1 MLSLTKVA
9 VVGSGKWGTNLARNF
24 NELGALECICEVD
37 EKRISEL
44 KRIYGNMQICR
55 DIESVLTRSSI
66 EGVVI
71 ATPPVCHYELAM
83 KALEAG
89 KHVFIE
95 KPMTLHVWESQK
107 LNETAKARK
116 RILMVGH
123 ILLYHPA
130 YVTLKKLVDDGVL
143 GDLCYI
149 HAQRVGL
156 GRVRQ
161 EEDVVFSLAPH
172 DISAMLFLFQEAP
185 IALSCFG
192 MNYLQKGIMDIA
204 FLNLKFPGKKIGH
217 INVSWLSPEKVRQHT
232 VVGTKKMARIDEVS
246 GKGMLTLY
254 DSSVARENLA
264 IHEGPAETV
273 ELAADEPLKM
283 ECSHFLSVL
292 QSGKEPRS
300 DGAQGLDV
308 VRILNA
314 ARESSQRNGE
324 WISL

>member
-1 MLSLTKVA
+1 LTKVA

-24 NELGALECICEVD
+24 SELDALECICEID
-37 EKRISEL
+37 EKRIHEL
-44 KRIYGNMQICR
+44 SATYKDIQICSA
-55 DIESVLTRSSI
+55 IESLLSNPAI
-66 EGVVI
+66 EGIVI
-71 ATPPVCHYELAM
+71 ATPPVSHFELAM

-95 KPMTLHVWESQK
+95 KPMTLHVGESQK
-107 LNETAKARK
+107 LNETAQAMK

-130 YVTLKKLVDDGVL
+130 YVKLKELVDADVL

-149 HAQRVGL
+149 YAQRIGL
-156 GRVRQ
+156 GRVRH

-172 DISAMLFLFQEAP
+172 DISAMLYLFQEAP
-185 IALSCFG
+185 LSLSCFG
-192 MNYLQKGIMDIA
+192 MDYLQRGIMDIA
-204 FLNLKFPGKKIGH
+204 FLNLKFSDKRIGH

-246 GKGMLTLY
+246 ANGLLTLY
-254 DSSVARENLA
+254 DRHVDPGKLTIFQGA
-264 IHEGPAETV
+264 AETI
-273 ELAADEPLKM
+273 ESAGEEPLKA
-283 ECSHFLSVL
+283 ECRHFLSVL
-292 QSGKEPRS
+292 QSGEQPRS
-300 DGAQGLDV
+300 DGTQGMDV

-314 ARESSQRNGE
+314 ARDSMRRNGD